1 MILKS
6 KSVKSMSYDSQKR
19 SIEESM
25 PQAPFLA
32 LVFIHLSLVFK
43 AILNFFVEKSENMMR
58 KLKICKHFLKS
69 MKSDVPGHP
78 AIKVNNARSDY
89 THLWSLQ

>member
-1 MILKS
+1 
-6 KSVKSMSYDSQKR
+6 
-19 SIEESM
+19 
-25 PQAPFLA
+25 
-32 LVFIHLSLVFK
+32 
-43 AILNFFVEKSENMMR
+43 MR
-58 KLKICKHFLKS
+58 KLKICKKIVKS